1 MISEYAENS
10 PAKLNYVQEQQMT
23 DATPGEKTRLEL
35 WSPILIPAI
44 TGLLVLAATM
54 STGVTSWMT
63 ASQTAEI
70 ANRQSCIA
78 RIDTQEQNLRVKADL
93 FISALGN
100 LMAMTGYGDFKNE
113 IYNSRLDELMKAGY
127 SFSVY
132 APAELSVLSL
142 NLVTALKNA
151 LNERDDKISN
161 EYLEKFNKNHDKWRY
176 EFQKFMNSISS
187 DRSRC

>member
-1 MISEYAENS
+1 MS
-10 PAKLNYVQEQQMT
+10 

-54 STGVTSWMT
+54 STGVTGWMT

-70 ANRQSCIA
+70 TNRQSCIA
-78 RIDTQEQNLRVKADL
+78 RMDAQEQNLRVKADL
-93 FISALGN
+93 FIGALGN
-100 LMAMTGYGDFKNE
+100 LMAMTGYSDFNNE
-113 IYNSRLDELMKAGY
+113 TYNSRLDELMKAGY

-132 APAELSVLSL
+132 SPAELSVLSL

-151 LNERDDKISN
+151 LHEKDDKISDN
-161 EYLEKFNKNHDKWRY
+161 YLDSFNKTHDKWRD
-176 EFQKFMNSISS
+176 EFQKFMSSINS
-187 DRSRC
+187 DRRSC

>member
-1 MISEYAENS
+1 
-10 PAKLNYVQEQQMT
+10 MT
-23 DATPGEKTRLEL
+23 DATPANKTRLEL
-35 WSPILIPAI
+35 WSPILVPAV
-44 TGLLVLAATM
+44 TGLLVLAASM

-70 ANRQSCIA
+70 TNRQSCIA

-100 LMAMTGYGDFKNE
+100 LLAMTGYGDFKHE
-113 IYNSRLDELMKAGY
+113 VYNSRLDELMKAGY

-151 LNERDDKISN
+151 FNEKDGKTSDK
-161 EYLEKFNKNHDKWRY
+161 YLDTFNKTNDKWRA
-176 EFQKFMNSISS
+176 EFQKFMNSIDS
-187 DRSRC
+187 DRKHC

>member
-1 MISEYAENS
+1 
-10 PAKLNYVQEQQMT
+10 MT
-23 DATPGEKTRLEL
+23 DATPSEKTKLEL

-54 STGVTSWMT
+54 STGMTSWMT

-70 ANRQSCIA
+70 TNRQSCIA

-93 FISALGN
+93 FITALGN
-100 LMAMTGYGDFKNE
+100 LMAMTGYGDFKHE
-113 IYNSRLDELMKAGY
+113 TYNSRLDELMKAGY
-127 SFSVY
+127 AFSVY

-151 LNERDDKISN
+151 FNEKDDKISN
-161 EYLEKFNKNHDKWRY
+161 EYLDKFNQNHDKWRD
-176 EFQKFMNSISS
+176 EFQKFMNSINS
-187 DRSRC
+187 DRRRC